1 VISVERALEIVLA
14 NVEPLEAEPVAL
26 DDACG
31 RYLAEDVAADLDV
44 PPFDRSMMD
53 GYALRAADTAAAP
66 VALRVTGQLRAGQM
80 PDARVGPGEAVQIM
94 TGAPLPPG
102 ADAVQPVERT
112 RSLDGARVEIGSSV
126 APGQH
131 IAARGSET
139 RAGRIVLRA
148 GRRVDPAAVAAL
160 ASAGRPRLR
169 VGRRP
174 TAALLVTGD
183 EIVDVA
189 ESPSG
194 AQIRNA
200 NGPALLAQLRG
211 AGAVAHSLGVAG
223 DDEELIARGVE
234 AGLAADVLVLSGGV
248 SAGAFDLVEFVLERF
263 GVQILFERVAI
274 KPGAPLVFGRR
285 ERRLVFGLPGNP
297 VSAQVTFDVFV
308 RPALTRLQGG
318 GGGLRPALE
327 AVLDGP
333 LRNASRRR
341 AYLPARVR
349 VEGAGLRAEPLPS
362 AGSADVFAHAHANA
376 LLVLEA
382 ERTEARAGERV
393 RAVLLPSF
401 VEGEPA

>member
-14 NVEPLEAEPVAL
+14 NVEPLGAEEVDLEAAP
-26 DDACG
+26 G
-31 RYLAEDVAADLDV
+31 RHLAEDVVADLDT

-66 VALRVTGQLRAGQM
+66 VALRVTGQVRAGQM
-80 PDARVGPGEAVQIM
+80 PEAGVGAGEAIQIM

-102 ADAVQPVERT
+102 ADAVQPVEKT
-112 RSLDGARVEIGSSV
+112 LALEGARVEIREVV

-131 IAARGSET
+131 VARRASEI
-139 RAGRIVLRA
+139 RAGATVLRA
-148 GRRVDPAAVAAL
+148 GRRIDPAAVAAL
-160 ASAGRPRLR
+160 ATAGRARLQ

-174 TAALLVTGD
+174 VAALLVTGD
-183 EIVDVA
+183 EIVDVT
-189 ESPSG
+189 ECPSG

-200 NGPALLAQLRG
+200 NGPAVLAQLRA
-211 AGAVAHSLGVAG
+211 AGAVAHSLGVVK
-223 DDEELIARGVE
+223 DDAALIARAVE

-248 SAGAFDLVEFVLERF
+248 SAGAFDLVESVLEGF

-297 VSAQVTFDVFV
+297 VSAQVTFDFFV
-308 RPALTRLQGG
+308 RPALARLQGG
-318 GGGLRPALE
+318 LAAARPAFE
-327 AVLDGP
+327 VSLDGP
-333 LRNASRRR
+333 LRNRSRRR
-341 AYLPARVR
+341 AYLPALVR
-349 VEGAGLRAEPLPS
+349 VEAQGLRAEPLPS
-362 AGSADVFAHAHANA
+362 AGSADVFAHARANA

-393 RAVLLPSF
+393 AAVLLPSF
-401 VEGEPA
+401 VEGEQG